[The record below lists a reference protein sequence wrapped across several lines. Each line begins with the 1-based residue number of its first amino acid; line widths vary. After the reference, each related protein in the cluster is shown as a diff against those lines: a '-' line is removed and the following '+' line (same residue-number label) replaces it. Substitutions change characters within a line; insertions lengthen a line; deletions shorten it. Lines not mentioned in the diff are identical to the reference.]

1 MFVLTINQR
10 DSREVGDRVDD
21 LIRDLEPVP
30 MLRPFQRSFGDE
42 AIGVADDAGHAVEA
56 AMTAL
61 RQHRWHVGIGVGP
74 VELPFPDSI
83 AQAEGFGL
91 VHARRAVDR
100 AQKTGERIPLAI
112 SGPDAALAAEA
123 EAVAR
128 LVGQIV
134 VTRTAAEWAVLDLMI
149 PGVRGQQKAIAA
161 ELGITTQAVSK
172 AVVRSNWNEEWA
184 CRPAVAR
191 LLGLVEGPAA
201 LPAATSPYEP
211 RG

>member
-10 DSREVGDRVDD
+10 DSREAGDRVED
-21 LIRDLEPVP
+21 LIRSLAPVPTLEPF
-30 MLRPFQRSFGDE
+30 RRSFGDE
-42 AIGVADDAGHAVEA
+42 AIGVVADPAHALDAALV
-56 AMTAL
+56 AL
-61 RQHRWHVGIGVGP
+61 RHRRWHVGIGVGP
-74 VELPFPDSI
+74 VQLPFPASLSD
-83 AQAEGFGL
+83 AEGFGL
-91 VHARRAVDR
+91 VYARRAVNR
-100 AQKTGERIPLAI
+100 AQKTGERIPLAVA
-112 SGPDAALAAEA
+112 GPDADAAAEA

-134 VTRTAAEWAVLDLMI
+134 TTRTEAEWSVLDLMV

-191 LLGLVEGPAA
+191 LLSLVAGPVE
-201 LPAATSPYEP
+201 LPAADYPYDP
-211 RG
+211 GR